1 MGHFLQAGRAA
12 YMLALSADV
21 AVLVARMPLL
31 RKYRQVSRIT
41 QLTEQQTSDKNRD
54 ESLNLHRLVELRCS
68 RAVTVQT
75 VYL

>member
-31 RKYRQVSRIT
+31 RKYRQFVLCICSLSSPHAGFCCCREKTASI
-41 QLTEQQTSDKNRD
+41 SACGGPCARD
-54 ESLNLHRLVELRCS
+54 EALVKL
-68 RAVTVQT
+68 
-75 VYL
+75 